1 MTIHFSTEELASRRA
16 AVAAELAERDLDG
29 LLMFRQESMYYL
41 TGFDT
46 FGYVFFQCLYMG
58 ADGETLT
65 LLTRAPDRRQAEHTS
80 MIEDIRL
87 WHDAEGVNPADDLR
101 DILAEHGCGGK
112 RLGIETDAYGL
123 TGFNLKRVEAAVD
136 GFCEL
141 VEASEIVTRRRMVK
155 SPAEIEY
162 VREAARLADL
172 GLDRAVEAA
181 APGAFEGDVLAALQ
195 GAIFEGGGDF
205 PANEVI
211 IGSGPRAL
219 LFRSAA
225 GMRRMDPVDQL
236 SLEWAGSF
244 RRYHAAMM
252 RTIAVGEAS
261 DYQRRLHSAVREAL
275 EAMAQALT
283 PGRPVGEVDD
293 AHRRVLDAAGL
304 REHRFSACGYSLG
317 TTFSPNWMDWPML
330 YSGNPVL
337 AEPGM
342 VFFLHCIVTDSD
354 RGVAM
359 SLGHTCLVTEDG
371 REILSSR
378 ALDPVVLS

>member
-1 MTIHFSTEELASRRA
+1 
-16 AVAAELAERDLDG
+16 
-29 LLMFRQESMYYL
+29 
-41 TGFDT
+41 
-46 FGYVFFQCLYMG
+46 MG

-65 LLTRAPDRRQAEHTS
+65 LLTRTPDVRQAEHTS
-80 MIEDIRL
+80 VIPDIRV
-87 WHDAEGVNPADDLR
+87 WYDAEGVNPAEDLKK
-101 DILAEHGCGGK
+101 ILEEQGCRGR

-123 TGFNLKRVEAAVD
+123 TGYNLKRVEAALS

-141 VEASEIVTRRRMVK
+141 VEASDLVTRLRAVK
-155 SPAEIEY
+155 SPAEISY

-172 GLDRAVEAA
+172 GLDRAVERA
-181 APGAFEGDVLAALQ
+181 APGAFEGDILAALQ
-195 GAIFEGGGDF
+195 GVIFEGGGDF

-219 LFRSAA
+219 LFRYCA

-236 SLEWAGSF
+236 SLEWAGSY
-244 RRYHAAMM
+244 RHYHAAMM
-252 RTIAVGEAS
+252 RTLCVGEAS
-261 DYQRRLHSAVREAL
+261 DYQRHLFSVVREAL
-275 EAMAQALT
+275 GEMTEVLT

-304 REHRFSACGYSLG
+304 EEHRYAACGYSLG

-330 YSGNPVL
+330 FSGNPVP

-342 VFFLHCIVTDSD
+342 VFFLHCVVADSD

-359 SLGHTCLVTEDG
+359 SLGRTCLVTEAG
-371 REILSSR
+371 RE
-378 ALDPVVLS
+378 VLSARPLELIVV

>member
-1 MTIHFSTEELASRRA
+1 MSLHFAAEELAARRK
-16 AVAAELAERDLDG
+16 AVAAELDRRGLDG

-41 TGFDT
+41 TGYDT

-58 ADGETLT
+58 VDGETLT
-65 LLTRAPDRRQAEHTS
+65 LLTRTPDVRQAEHTS
-80 MIEDIRL
+80 MIPDIRV
-87 WHDAEGVNPADDLR
+87 WYDSEGTNPAEDLKK
-101 DILAEHGCGGK
+101 ILDEHGCRGK

-123 TGFNLKRVEAAVD
+123 TGYNLRRVEAALS

-141 VEASEIVTRRRMVK
+141 VEASDLVTRLRAVK
-155 SPAEIEY
+155 SQAEISY
-162 VREAARLADL
+162 VREAARLADVA
-172 GLDRAVEAA
+172 LDRAVEKA

-195 GAIFEGGGDF
+195 GAVFEGGGDF

-219 LFRSAA
+219 LFRYAA
-225 GMRRMDPVDQL
+225 GMRRIDPVDQL
-236 SLEWAGSF
+236 SLEWAGSY
-244 RRYHAAMM
+244 RHYHAAMM
-252 RTIAVGEAS
+252 RTLCVGEAS
-261 DYQRRLHSAVREAL
+261 EYQRHLFSVVHEAL
-275 EAMAQALT
+275 EEMTEALV

-304 REHRFSACGYSLG
+304 EKHRYAACGYSLG

-330 YSGNPVL
+330 FSGNSVP

-342 VFFLHCIVTDSD
+342 VFFLHCIVANSE

-359 SLGHTCLVTEDG
+359 SLGRTCLVTDAG
-371 REILSSR
+371 RE
-378 ALDPVVLS
+378 VLSARPLELIVV

>member
-1 MTIHFSTEELASRRA
+1 MAIHFAESELADRREA
-16 AVAAELAERDLDG
+16 AAAKLADRGLDG

-41 TGFDT
+41 TGYDT

-65 LLTRAPDRRQAEHTS
+65 LLTRTPDLRQAEHTS
-80 MIEDIRL
+80 VVSDIRL
-87 WHDAEGVNPADDLR
+87 WYDAEGVNPADDLR
-101 DILAEHGCGGK
+101 EILEEHGCRGK

-123 TGFNLKRVEAAVD
+123 TGYNLKRVEAALE

-141 VEASEIVTRRRMVK
+141 VEASDLVTRLRVVK
-155 SPAEIEY
+155 SEAEISY

-172 GLDRAVEAA
+172 GLDRAVEVTE
-181 APGAFEGDVLAALQ
+181 PGAFEGQVLAAVQ

-219 LFRSAA
+219 LFRYAA

-236 SLEWAGSF
+236 SLEWAGSY
-244 RRYHAAMM
+244 RHYHAAMM
-252 RTIAVGEAS
+252 RTLCVGEAS
-261 DYQRRLHSAVREAL
+261 DYQRHLFSAVREAQEEMT
-275 EAMAQALT
+275 EALS

-304 REHRFSACGYSLG
+304 AEHRFAACGYSLG

-330 YSGNPVL
+330 FSGNSVQ

-342 VFFLHCIVTDSD
+342 VFFLHCIVADSD

-359 SLGHTCLVTEDG
+359 SLGRTCLVTDAG
-371 REILSSR
+371 RE
-378 ALDPVVLS
+378 VLSARPLELIVV

>member
-1 MTIHFSTEELASRRA
+1 MSLHFAAEELAARREA
-16 AVAAELAERDLDG
+16 AAAELDRRGLDG

-41 TGFDT
+41 TGYDT

-65 LLTRAPDRRQAEHTS
+65 LLTRTPDVRQAEHTS
-80 MIEDIRL
+80 VIPDIRV
-87 WHDAEGVNPADDLR
+87 WYDAEGVNPAEDLR
-101 DILAEHGCGGK
+101 KILEERGCRGE

-123 TGFNLKRVEAAVD
+123 TGYNLRRVEAALD
-136 GFCEL
+136 GFCTL
-141 VEASEIVTRRRMVK
+141 VEASDLVTRLRAVK
-155 SPAEIEY
+155 SEAEISY

-172 GLDRAVEAA
+172 GLDRAVGSA

-219 LFRSAA
+219 LFRYAA

-236 SLEWAGSF
+236 SLEWAGSY
-244 RRYHAAMM
+244 RHYHAAMM
-252 RTIAVGEAS
+252 RTLCVGEAS
-261 DYQRRLHSAVREAL
+261 DYQRHLFSVVREAL
-275 EAMAQALT
+275 EEMTEALA

-304 REHRFSACGYSLG
+304 EKHRYAACGYSLG

-330 YSGNPVL
+330 FSGNSVP

-342 VFFLHCIVTDSD
+342 VFFLHCVVADSE
-354 RGVAM
+354 RGVGM
-359 SLGHTCLVTEDG
+359 SLGRTCLVTDEG
-371 REILSSR
+371 RE
-378 ALDPVVLS
+378 VLSARPLELIVV